1 MAEWLGSGLQNHLQR
16 FESARDLKASF
27 ATAKGAFSLPA
38 AQAFLHAAM
47 GKEKDLERKALRL
60 CEVNPLIIHRNKVE
74 VDNPP
79 PKLARACS

>member
-1 MAEWLGSGLQNHLQR
+1 
-16 FESARDLKASF
+16 
-27 ATAKGAFSLPA
+27 
-38 AQAFLHAAM
+38 LHAAK
-47 GKEKDLERKALRL
+47 GKEKGKERKALRL